1 MQIERIDVDGD
12 VDSLLVV
19 SDLHSFIEPL
29 EALDVAL
36 ASRPGSAQIVVA
48 GDIISGGANPA
59 ETVEWVRRNA
69 GRFAVLGNHD
79 EVAILGGE
87 GDYPPY
93 SETGGYLRL
102 DSQQAEYYRS
112 LPHVLELAWKGQVIR
127 VLHGHRTS
135 SEENVSWMA
144 KPSEM
149 LVRFGDPAVSLTVTA
164 HTHYPFVAEQNGC
177 RVANCGSACGL
188 LLGQEH
194 EDGSISSWGDEAV
207 FEAPSQIYSTFLSI
221 VIENG
226 ELKATIERFDYDRAS
241 AIQRLREV
249 NDPYVES
256 RQRWLETG
264 VVRV

>member
-1 MQIERIDVDGD
+1 MRTDRIEVNAD

-36 ASRPGSAQIVVA
+36 ASRPGSAQVVVA
-48 GDIISGGANPA
+48 GDIIAGGANPA

-79 EVAILGGE
+79 EGAILGGE
-87 GDYPPY
+87 GDDPPY

-102 DSQQAEYYRS
+102 DRRQAEYYRS
-112 LPHVLELAWKGQVIR
+112 LPHVLELQWQGQLIR
-127 VLHGHRTS
+127 VTHGHRTS
-135 SEENVSWMA
+135 SGEDVSWMA

-149 LVRFGDPAVSLTVTA
+149 LARFGDPAVAITITA
-164 HTHYPFVAEQNGC
+164 HTHHPFVAEQNGY

-188 LLGQEH
+188 LLGREH

-207 FEAPSQIYSTFLSI
+207 FESPSQIYSTFLALTVES
-221 VIENG
+221 G
-226 ELKATIERFDYDRAS
+226 ELKVTIE
-241 AIQRLREV
+241 
-249 NDPYVES
+249 
-256 RQRWLETG
+256 
-264 VVRV
+264 

>member
-1 MQIERIDVDGD
+1 MRTERIEVNGD

-36 ASRPGSAQIVVA
+36 ASRPRSAQVVVA
-48 GDIISGGANPA
+48 GDIISGGANPS

-69 GRFAVLGNHD
+69 SRFAVLGNHD

-87 GDYPPY
+87 GDHPPY

-102 DSQQAEYYRS
+102 DRSHAEYYAS

-127 VLHGHRTS
+127 VLHGHRTLS
-135 SEENVSWMA
+135 GQDVSWMA

-149 LVRFGDPAVSLTVTA
+149 LDWFGDPAVALTVTA

-188 LLGQEH
+188 LLGLEH

-207 FEAPSQIYSTFLSI
+207 FEAPPQIYSTFLSI
-221 VIENG
+221 ALENG
-226 ELKATIERFDYDRAS
+226 EVKATIERFDYDRAA

-249 NDPYVES
+249 NDPHVES

-264 VVRV
+264 VVRG